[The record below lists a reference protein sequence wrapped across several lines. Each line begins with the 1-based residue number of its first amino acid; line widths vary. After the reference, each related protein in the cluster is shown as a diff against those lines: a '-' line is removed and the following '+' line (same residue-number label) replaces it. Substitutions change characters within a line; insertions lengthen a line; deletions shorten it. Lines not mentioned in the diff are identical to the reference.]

1 MRRVYNGRRE
11 RSGGFL
17 PSYKKSSPIRLAF
30 AMNTQAKIVIIGAGS
45 ASFGPAILGDLFTQ
59 ADDLRGSEIWLVDI
73 NAESLDL
80 MSRYAARLNAAFEQ
94 PFVFCSTT
102 DRCEALP
109 GANFVIVSVAVD
121 RLATWKLDWQIPLK
135 HGVRHVLGENGG
147 PGGLSHALRNIPLLL
162 SIARD
167 VERLAPQAMLL
178 NFTNPMS
185 RLCMA
190 LDRHTRL
197 RFIGLCHQIGE
208 GHHIV
213 NRALGLVPETG
224 DWWADARAIAQ
235 RVHITAAG
243 LNHFT
248 FILDIRDAHT
258 GADLYPLLR
267 ERLAKMPMDFELMS
281 RRLMDVFGLFCA
293 TGDGHAGEYIGFAA
307 ETMAL
312 TGYDFGR
319 YEKRSREQWDRIRR
333 IADLTD
339 PADWSDL
346 KSSVQPT
353 GERSVPIISA
363 MLRDLNQYELAVN
376 IRNDGCI
383 SNLPDDAI
391 VEVPAV
397 VNARGAHG
405 IHVGPL
411 PKGLAALMR
420 REVEIQE
427 LVVEAGVNGDRNAAL
442 QALLLDPHIHSYAQ
456 ATHLLDDLLKAHA
469 RYLPQ
474 FA

>member
-1 MRRVYNGRRE
+1 MSTR
-11 RSGGFL
+11 
-17 PSYKKSSPIRLAF
+17 
-30 AMNTQAKIVIIGAGS
+30 IVVIGAGS
-45 ASFGPAILGDLFTQ
+45 VSFGPAILRDLFAFSGDLH
-59 ADDLRGSEIWLVDI
+59 GSEIWLVDI
-73 NAESLDL
+73 NAEALDV
-80 MSRYAARLNAAFEQ
+80 MARYADKLNTAFEQ
-94 PFVFCSTT
+94 PFTLRATT

-109 GANFVIVSVAVD
+109 GAHFVIVSVAVD

-135 HGVRHVLGENGG
+135 HGVRHILGENGG

-162 SIARD
+162 DIARD
-167 VERLAPQAMLL
+167 VERLAPKAMLL

-190 LDRHTRL
+190 LDRHTRV
-197 RFIGLCHQIGE
+197 RFVGLCHQIGE
-208 GHHIV
+208 GYHIV

-224 DWWADARAIAQ
+224 DWWADTHAIQQ
-235 RVHITAAG
+235 RIHITAAG

-248 FILDIRDAHT
+248 FILDLRDAQT
-258 GADLYPLLR
+258 GEDLYPRLR
-267 ERLAKMPMDFELMS
+267 EQLAKMPMDFELMS

-312 TGYDFGR
+312 TGYDFHR
-319 YEKRSREQWDRIRR
+319 YEKHGREQWERIQR
-333 IADLTD
+333 IAGSTD
-339 PADWSDL
+339 PTDL
-346 KSSVQPT
+346 SELRASVRLP
-353 GERSVPIISA
+353 GERAVPIIHA
-363 MLRDLNQYELAVN
+363 MLRDLNRYELSAN

-391 VEVPAV
+391 VEVPAI
-397 VNARGAHG
+397 VNARGVHG

-411 PKGLAALMR
+411 PKGLAAIMR
-420 REVEIQE
+420 REIEIQE
-427 LVVEAGVNGDRNAAL
+427 LVVEAGVKGDRNAAL

-469 RYLPQ
+469 KYLPQ

>member
-1 MRRVYNGRRE
+1 MV
-11 RSGGFL
+11 
-17 PSYKKSSPIRLAF
+17 
-30 AMNTQAKIVIIGAGS
+30 TKIVIIGVGS
-45 ASFGPAILGDLFTQ
+45 VSFGPAILGDLF
-59 ADDLRGSEIWLVDI
+59 AFAGDLRGSEIWLVDI
-73 NAESLDL
+73 NAEALDV
-80 MSRYAARLNAAFEQ
+80 MARYADKLNAAFGQ
-94 PFVFCSTT
+94 PFTLRATT
-102 DRCEALP
+102 ERCEALP
-109 GANFVIVSVAVD
+109 GAHFVIVSVAVD

-135 HGVRHVLGENGG
+135 HGVRHILGENGG

-162 SIARD
+162 DIARD
-167 VERLAPQAMLL
+167 VERLAPRAMLL

-190 LDRHTRL
+190 LDRYTRV
-197 RFIGLCHQIGE
+197 RFVGLCHQISE
-208 GHHIV
+208 GYHIV
-213 NRALGLVPETG
+213 NRTLGLVPETG
-224 DWWADARAIAQ
+224 DWWADTHAIQQ
-235 RVHITAAG
+235 RIHITAAG

-248 FILDIRDAHT
+248 FILDLRDAQT
-258 GADLYPLLR
+258 GEDLYPLLR

-293 TGDGHAGEYIGFAA
+293 AGDGHAGEYIGFAA

-312 TGYDFGR
+312 TGYDFHR
-319 YEKRSREQWDRIRR
+319 YEKRGREQWERIRC
-333 IADLTD
+333 IANSTD
-339 PADWSDL
+339 PADLIAL
-346 KSSVQPT
+346 KASVRPP
-353 GERSVPIISA
+353 GERAVPIINA
-363 MLRDLNQYELAVN
+363 MLRDLNQYELSAN

-391 VEVPAV
+391 VEVPAI
-397 VNARGAHG
+397 VNARGVHG

-411 PKGLAALMR
+411 PKGLAAIMR

-427 LVVEAGVNGDRNAAL
+427 LVVEAGVKGDRNAAL

-469 RYLPQ
+469 KYLPQ

>member
-1 MRRVYNGRRE
+1 
-11 RSGGFL
+11 
-17 PSYKKSSPIRLAF
+17 
-30 AMNTQAKIVIIGAGS
+30 MNMQAKIVIVGAGS
-45 ASFGPAILGDLFTQ
+45 ASFGPAILGDLFAQ

-80 MSRYAARLNAAFEQ
+80 MSRYAANLNAAFQQ
-94 PFVFCSTT
+94 PFAFCPTT

-109 GANFVIVSVAVD
+109 GANFVIISVAVD
-121 RLATWKLDWQIPLK
+121 RLTTWKLDWQIPLK

-162 SIARD
+162 AIARD
-167 VERLAPQAMLL
+167 IERLAPQATVL

-197 RFIGLCHQIGE
+197 RFVGLCHQIVE

-213 NRALGLVPETG
+213 NRVLGLVPEIG

-235 RVHITAAG
+235 RIHITAAG

-248 FILDIRDAHT
+248 FILDIRDAQT

-267 ERLAKMPMDFELMS
+267 ERLAKMPMSFELMS

-293 TGDGHAGEYIGFAA
+293 TGDRHAGEYVGFAA

-319 YEKRSREQWDRIRR
+319 YEKRSREQWDRVRYV
-333 IADLTD
+333 ADLTD
-339 PADWSDL
+339 PAACADL
-346 KSSVQPT
+346 RSSIRPT
-353 GERSVPIISA
+353 GERAVPIINA
-363 MLRDLNQYELAVN
+363 MLRDLNQYELAANV
-376 IRNDGCI
+376 RNNGCI

-397 VNARGAHG
+397 VNARGVHG
-405 IHVGPL
+405 VCVGPL
-411 PKGLAALMR
+411 PRGLAALMR

-427 LVVEAGVNGDRNAAL
+427 LVVEAGVKGDRNAAL